1 MEDSRAFPFA
11 GNLDPRAQAFVPLN
25 PISSG
30 FYFPYTSLPPPLP
43 RPPPLDP
50 RMFTFFNIPPHP
62 MMFSP
67 PPPPPPS
74 PPPPRP
80 CFNGGLAVQRLS
92 PPSNSPTRSLSL
104 IYVPRNVTESTV
116 RRDLE
121 VFGDVRGVQM
131 ERISEGVVTVHFY
144 DLRDAKRAVR
154 EICGRH
160 MQHQERLGGSKG
172 GSVWNSPSSST
183 ARGFVSGRPVWAH
196 FVVPATNAVPGGCN
210 QGTLVIFNLD
220 PEVSSTALRQ
230 IFQVYGTIKE
240 LRETPYKKHQRFVE
254 FYDVRDAAKAFDR
267 MNGEEIY
274 GKQVVIEFSRP
285 GGLKNKF
292 TPFRQPQLPFQ
303 PRPIPAPPPLR
314 QSITLMKDKSNN
326 VSPNNGVDVVEA
338 SMRSLC
344 IMGDDS
350 NKTREAESET
360 KSKNVAKLG
369 RRKQMKS
376 MELSQFLI
384 SEETMDDPSCRD
396 PRTTLMIRNIPN
408 KYSQK
413 LLLNMLDNHCIHINE
428 AITEEERDEHKAH
441 PDQPISSYDF
451 VYLPMDFN
459 NKCNVGY
466 GFVNM
471 TSPEAAWR
479 LYKAFH
485 LQRWEIFNSHKICQI
500 TYARVQGLEDLKEHF
515 KSSKFPCEAELYLP
529 VVFSPPRDGKQL
541 TEPVSI
547 NINDCT
553 GLNNIHHLEP
563 FDGPDHSEDGLSG
576 NNIDGGRSITVVGAT
591 SF

>member
-1 MEDSRAFPFA
+1 
-11 GNLDPRAQAFVPLN
+11 
-25 PISSG
+25 
-30 FYFPYTSLPPPLP
+30 
-43 RPPPLDP
+43 
-50 RMFTFFNIPPHP
+50 MFTFFNIPPHP
-62 MMFSP
+62 MMFPPAPHP
-67 PPPPPPS
+67 PPPPPP
-74 PPPPRP
+74 RP
-80 CFNGGLAVQRLS
+80 WFNGFSAVQRLS

-104 IYVPRNVTESTV
+104 IYVPRDVTESTV

-131 ERISEGVVTVHFY
+131 ERISEGAVTVHFY

-154 EICGRH
+154 EFCGKH
-160 MQHQERLGGSKG
+160 MQHQERLGSSSGG
-172 GSVWNSPSSST
+172 GSVWRSPSSS

-196 FVVPATNAVPGGCN
+196 FVVPDTNAVAGGCN

-230 IFQVYGTIKE
+230 IFQVYGSIKE
-240 LRETPYKKHQRFVE
+240 LRETPYKKHQRFIE
-254 FYDVRDAAKAFDR
+254 FYDVRDAVNAFDG

-292 TPFRQPQLPFQ
+292 TPFRQQQLPFQ
-303 PRPIPAPPPLR
+303 PRPVLLTPPLK
-314 QSITLMKDKSNN
+314 QSVILTNGKSKN

-344 IMGDDS
+344 DIDD
-350 NKTREAESET
+350 EAESET
-360 KSKNVAKLG
+360 KSKNVE
-369 RRKQMKS
+369 

-384 SEETMDDPSCRD
+384 SEETMNDPSCRD
-396 PRTTLMIRNIPN
+396 PRTTLMIKNIPN

-485 LQRWEIFNSHKICQI
+485 LQRWEIFNSHKICQV

-529 VVFSPPRDGKQL
+529 L

-576 NNIDGGRSITVVGAT
+576 SSIDGGWSVTVVGET
-591 SF
+591 CF